1 MAEHALPRANF
12 SPFVKIFL
20 DPVFVKVEGTF

>member
-1 MAEHALPRANF
+1 MAVHALPRANF

-20 DPVFVKVEGTF
+20 DAVFAMVEGTS